1 MKKIYYLL
9 WLFLLQ
15 QSLQAQQDGYWDK
28 ERSITQEIQV
38 TARER
43 ALFKVEDLPVG
54 TTELLYR
61 ITILDDKQQLASSL
75 VSLLK
80 AIPDPTGISQGS
92 AGAVFLM
99 SKISGQDKCK
109 YALFTQKEQA
119 TSYQK
124 TGNTD
129 QSCYHQETPVSKD
142 AKRLVLDQSS
152 CIQANKNNLWFG
164 FESSNWFMS
173 QKIVLEIVPWVD
185 TKSSR
190 GWTLENRKTIIQ
202 SCKTSVMARKM
213 QNSDDFCICIEEKIE
228 KKYKFQE
235 FQKLLPIEQAKNYKT
250 FGENCFIE
258 TGALKTQ
265 NDALRAAAQRFEKNA
280 DYSNA
285 IAQYHQIIATQ
296 KANTSDYSA
305 IGYNYILTKQY
316 AKAIQF
322 LNQGQQADPTE
333 LLIQLRLA
341 HAYLLNNQY
350 QNAKA
355 LHKTYQYQNVT
366 STQSW
371 AEQTQN
377 DFKIFKNAGLPT
389 EDFDRILKLL
399 K

>member
-1 MKKIYYLL
+1 
-9 WLFLLQ
+9 
-15 QSLQAQQDGYWDK
+15 
-28 ERSITQEIQV
+28 
-38 TARER
+38 
-43 ALFKVEDLPVG
+43 
-54 TTELLYR
+54 
-61 ITILDDKQQLASSL
+61 
-75 VSLLK
+75 
-80 AIPDPTGISQGS
+80 
-92 AGAVFLM
+92 
-99 SKISGQDKCK
+99 
-109 YALFTQKEQA
+109 
-119 TSYQK
+119 
-124 TGNTD
+124 
-129 QSCYHQETPVSKD
+129 
-142 AKRLVLDQSS
+142 
-152 CIQANKNNLWFG
+152 
-164 FESSNWFMS
+164 
-173 QKIVLEIVPWVD
+173 
-185 TKSSR
+185 
-190 GWTLENRKTIIQ
+190 
-202 SCKTSVMARKM
+202 M